1 MDDIAR
7 RVEEALPPRILEILH
22 EAASLAEERGWR
34 LYLVGGYVRD
44 LLLGRP
50 NYDVDV
56 SVEGDAIALAELLQE
71 GTSAT
76 LGRAETFRTAHLEF
90 GGGLPHIDLVTAR
103 KEGYPAPGA
112 LPV

>member
-34 LYLVGGYVRD
+34 VYLVGGYVRD

-50 NYDVDV
+50 NDDVDV
-56 SVEGDAIALAELLQE
+56 AVEGDAIALASELWERNVNPGPE
-71 GTSAT
+71 GQRPKTRQRAGGSGLRTQDSGLTSADRF
-76 LGRAETFRTAHLEF
+76 GTAHL
-90 GGGLPHIDLVTAR
+90 
-103 KEGYPAPGA
+103 
-112 LPV
+112 